1 MLEGCADEVV
11 PIECAEEDEEPP
23 KRCDI
28 KEDVSED
35 DTDTVVRR
43 IVRISTNTP
52 WYTQVVS
59 RL

>member
-1 MLEGCADEVV
+1 MR